1 MTRTIKHR
9 LFYQHSPSEVWEY
22 LTNSE
27 LMAQWLMPNNFLPKL
42 GHDFTFNI
50 KPIPSF
56 DFDGIIYCKV
66 LELSPY
72 KKLAYSWKGGPGDGS
87 TNLDSVVTW
96 TLHEKDNGTELLV
109 EHSGLMENINIYN
122 AMNEGWISNMK
133 KMNDLINLS
142 KNVTTKI

>member
-1 MTRTIKHR
+1 MKRTIKHR

-72 KKLAYSWKGGPGDGS
+72 EKLAYSWKGGPGDGS

-96 TLHEKDNGTELLV
+96 TLLEKDNGTELLI